1 MGRFGLPLNDGRL
14 PKVWGEDSAAPA
26 EDEEAEGVNRAP
38 LAPVVVVVVYLVTFT
53 RLPFCSSAAL
63 SPSAIHWER
72 AKGGILE
79 SARARERWGERRR
92 GGRAPR
98 SPYLECRIEGRH
110 GVVCVF
116 LPLIFQPQMI
126 SSEEGRELLL

>member
-72 AKGGILE
+72 AKGGILK
-79 SARARERWGERRR
+79 SAREREGEREEER
-92 GGRAPR
+92 GK
-98 SPYLECRIEGRH
+98 
-110 GVVCVF
+110 GVPIA
-116 LPLIFQPQMI
+116 LPGMPD
-126 SSEEGRELLL
+126 